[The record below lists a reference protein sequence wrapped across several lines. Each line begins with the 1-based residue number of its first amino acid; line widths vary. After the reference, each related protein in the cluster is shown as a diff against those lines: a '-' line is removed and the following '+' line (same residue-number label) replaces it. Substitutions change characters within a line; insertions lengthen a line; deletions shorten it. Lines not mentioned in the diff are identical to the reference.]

1 MSRIKF
7 FRWNRATQFWKLW
20 DFNEK
25 SQHGFNMAPTRC
37 QHGAKHGFLAGQRI
51 FLAGHDFLAFQQ
63 VVSVGFWDF
72 FRFSFQLAREKISG
86 ISVGVWDFQVF
97 QLTPRSF
104 QFAREKNQDFWLS
117 FRIFRFFSW
126 HQGHFSLPANK
137 IRIFSWHLG
146 FSGFSVDTKVISV
159 RPRKKIRIFSWLL
172 GFFSDFQLACR
183 LFQLTFAIS

>member
-1 MSRIKF
+1 MSKIKF
-7 FRWNRATQFWKLW
+7 FRWNRAEQFWKLW

-37 QHGAKHGFLAGQRI
+37 QHGAKHGFLAGQRF
-51 FLAGHDFLAFQQ
+51 FLAGHYFLAFQQ

-72 FRFSFQLAREKISG
+72 FRFSFQLAVNK
-86 ISVGVWDFQVF
+86 FQVF
-97 QLTPRSF
+97 QL
-104 QFAREKNQDFWLS
+104 A

-126 HQGHFSLPANK
+126 HQCHFSSPANK
-137 IRIFSWHLG
+137 IKIFSWHLG

-172 GFFSDFQLACR
+172 GFFSY
-183 LFQLTFAIS
+183 FAIS